1 MNHAAKV
8 SCRNVGFKKAHKF
21 TGMEETWTSKMMMM
35 EGFVTDY
42 YWLKACLLLFLLAA
56 YNEIG
61 LLTTEAACVPETGC
75 NYSLAFYTIQRN
87 DTISA
92 LSQHFQFTTETLQSY
107 NRNLTNINLI
117 LAGQNIFIPFS
128 CSCTNGQLTHNF
140 QYTVSNLHQYLF
152 LP

>member
-1 MNHAAKV
+1 MNHANKV

-21 TGMEETWTSKMMMM
+21 TGMEETWTSKMMV
-35 EGFVTDY
+35 EGLATDC
-42 YWLKACLLLFLLAA
+42 YWLKTCLLLFLLAA

-61 LLTTEAACVPETGC
+61 LLTAEAACVPETGC
-75 NYSLAFYTIQRN
+75 NSSLAFYTIQRN

-92 LSQHFQFTTETLQSY
+92 LSQHFQFETETLQSY
-107 NRNLTNINLI
+107 NRNLTNINVI

-140 QYTVSNLHQYLF
+140 QYTVSNSHQYLF
-152 LP
+152 LL